1 MGSIFGDVA
10 AVIAAILEGDSWGMK
25 EAFGGPGIWLVGL
38 IAVLL
43 GAWLIAKLYQ
53 LSPFIEKHLE
63 RALMVWSYLLIAG
76 IIFVEVVR
84 RFVFNEQVPWST
96 TLPPYLF
103 LIMTWFGCAYNV
115 RLRTHL
121 AFSEFRTNLPRV
133 GQMLCLS
140 LDAFL
145 WMGIC
150 WVVVVTSMRVVV
162 NSAANFQIMLGTD
175 NVMQWWFLLS
185 VPISFV
191 MLAARAYQ
199 NLSEDIANFRSGED
213 LISTAVIGGE

>member
-10 AVIAAILEGDSWGMK
+10 VVVAAILEGDSWGMK
-25 EAFGGPGIWLVGL
+25 EAFGGPGIWVIGLV
-38 IAVLL
+38 AVLL
-43 GAWLIAKLYQ
+43 GAWLIAALYR

-84 RFVFNEQVPWST
+84 RFVLNEQVPWST
-96 TLPPYLF
+96 TVPPYLF

-121 AFSEFRTNLPRV
+121 AFSEFRTNLPRI

-140 LDAFL
+140 LDAVL
-145 WMGIC
+145 WIGIC

-175 NVMQWWFLLS
+175 DVMQWWFLLS

>member
-38 IAVLL
+38 IAVVL
-43 GAWLIAKLYQ
+43 GAWLIAKLYR

>member
-43 GAWLIAKLYQ
+43 GAWLIAKLYR